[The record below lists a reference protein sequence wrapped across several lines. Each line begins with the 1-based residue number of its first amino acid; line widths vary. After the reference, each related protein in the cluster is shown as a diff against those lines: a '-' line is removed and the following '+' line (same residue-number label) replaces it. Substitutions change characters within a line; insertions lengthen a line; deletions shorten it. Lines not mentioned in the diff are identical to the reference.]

1 MTWRLIRGGGL
12 FEGRGLIIKKDF
24 TWGLIRNE
32 DISCIMRSF
41 KIFDEEIMIKIFYK
55 FQSTVLYNSENK
67 SILLLFPGVLN
78 DIQWFSF
85 TPLGANSNIVSFS
98 SFS

>member
-1 MTWRLIRGGGL
+1 
-12 FEGRGLIIKKDF
+12 
-24 TWGLIRNE
+24 
-32 DISCIMRSF
+32 MRSF
-41 KIFDEEIMIKIFYK
+41 KIFEEEIMIEIFYK

-85 TPLGANSNIVSFS
+85 TPWGLIQILCHFHPFHRIRLSAMGANSRGGAYCKKEDFAWGLNRGRGLIEG
-98 SFS
+98 